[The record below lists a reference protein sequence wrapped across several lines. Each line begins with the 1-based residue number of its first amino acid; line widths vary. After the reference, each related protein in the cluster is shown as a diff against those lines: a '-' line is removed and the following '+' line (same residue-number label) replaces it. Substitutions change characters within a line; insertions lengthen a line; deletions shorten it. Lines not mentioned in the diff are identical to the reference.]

1 MDDNLIQELSQLSDE
16 KISEFEFEEDEN
28 FDLDDIDT
36 FAVEKKAK
44 IYENDQ
50 PYEFSKEKERADV
63 YIKNYLMKFD
73 MHKSLSVLE
82 QEFFEL
88 LSKGDIKIESIPNVP
103 NVYIQSEIFQEKIGN
118 IQKELDDAKIYAEK
132 ANSLFLKL
140 HRAKENE
147 KIRHRRVQQE
157 KQKLIKEVDK
167 MKKIYEDDNRI
178 YKELKKRYWDVTKE
192 TLVLEQDLKGL
203 QSKVSTL
210 NDQHEKIK
218 KTVDDIKRQKDRK
231 LYIDIWLFWGDG

>member
-1 MDDNLIQELSQLSDE
+1 MDDNMSREISGLSEEKLSDVD
-16 KISEFEFEEDEN
+16 FDQDDEL
-28 FDLDDIDT
+28 DLNNLDA
-36 FAVEKKAK
+36 FVVEKKPK
-44 IYENDQ
+44 IYENDK
-50 PYEFSKEKERADV
+50 PYEFVKEKERADV

-73 MHKSLSVLE
+73 MQKSLKILE

-88 LSKGDIKIESIPNVP
+88 LSKSDIQIESIPNVP
-103 NVYIQSEIFQEKIGN
+103 NVYIQSEIYQEKIGN

-167 MKKIYEDDNRI
+167 MKKIYEEDSKI
-178 YKELKKRYWDVTKE
+178 YKELKKKYWDVTKE
-192 TLVLEQDLKGL
+192 SLVLEQNLKGL
-203 QSKVSTL
+203 QSKVETI
-210 NDQHEKIK
+210 NDQLDKIK
-218 KTVDDIKRQKDRK
+218 KTVDDSKKQKDRNK
-231 LYIDIWLFWGDG
+231 N